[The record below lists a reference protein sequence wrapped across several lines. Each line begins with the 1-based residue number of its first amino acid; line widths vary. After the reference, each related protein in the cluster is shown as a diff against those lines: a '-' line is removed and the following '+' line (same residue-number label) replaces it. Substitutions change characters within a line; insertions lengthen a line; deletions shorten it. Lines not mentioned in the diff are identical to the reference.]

1 MELMWA
7 DHMLDNP
14 AMTNSSFV
22 EGYAASDRFYYPPYP
37 NPAGVSHAHGW
48 ATTPTFALTFLG
60 VGLEITSAQGKKW
73 SVTPRLGTLG
83 RATAGFETS
92 LGQFSASW
100 TSKDGRLRGTF
111 NTPSGTRGTLTLSTV
126 GDETLRISGPRGN
139 RKVAANGKTSIT
151 LENLAGGKYHVELA

>member
-1 MELMWA
+1 MWA

-60 VGLEITSAQGKKW
+60 VGFEITSAQGKTW
-73 SVTPRLGTLG
+73 SVTPRLGSSG

-100 TSKDGRLRGTF
+100 MSKNGRLRGTF

-126 GDETLRISGPRGN
+126 GDETLRISGPRGDQ
-139 RKVAANGKTSIT
+139 KVAANGKTSIT
-151 LENLAGGKYHVELA
+151 LENVVGGKYHVELA